1 MTRGGVYAEPG
12 ATPAVEE
19 ITLDAPGPNEV
30 QVRVEA
36 CGLSPSDLHVETGR

>member
-1 MTRGGVYAEPG
+1 VYAEAG
-12 ATPAVEE
+12 VRPAVEE

-36 CGLSPSDLHVETGR
+36 